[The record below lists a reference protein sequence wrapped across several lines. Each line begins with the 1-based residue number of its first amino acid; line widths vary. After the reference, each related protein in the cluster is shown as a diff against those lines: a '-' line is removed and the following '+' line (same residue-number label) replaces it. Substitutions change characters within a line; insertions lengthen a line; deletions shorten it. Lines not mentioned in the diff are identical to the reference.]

1 MLSSWAWAKNR
12 HKKIRSSAHSLYA
25 TGVKF
30 ALLNDENGE
39 RPRAWLKEL
48 IRLDNYKLSSR

>member
-30 ALLNDENGE
+30 ALLNNENDEG
-39 RPRAWLKEL
+39 PRAWFKEV
-48 IRLDNYKLSSR
+48 IRLDNYELSSR